1 VGIHKTITMYLNKF
15 TKENLTIGFYIIY
28 ILFAG
33 LCYELFPGDAKTPN
47 MGVLLFFLLIP
58 IGLIYALVHAIRH
71 VNSNISYVKCFL
83 IHITVWISIIVFLGS
98 YKK

>member
-1 VGIHKTITMYLNKF
+1 MNLNKF
-15 TKENLTIGFYIIY
+15 TKETVTIGFYIIY

-33 LCYELFPGDAKTPN
+33 LCYEIFPGDTKVPN

-58 IGLIYALVHAIRH
+58 IGLIYAIIHVIRH
-71 VNSNISYVKCFL
+71 LNSTVSYVKCFL
-83 IHITVWISIIVFLGS
+83 IHITVWISILLFLTN

>member
-1 VGIHKTITMYLNKF
+1 MNLKNFSKETVTIS
-15 TKENLTIGFYIIY
+15 FYIIY

-58 IGLIYALVHAIRH
+58 IALIYAVVHAVRH
-71 VNSNISYVKCFL
+71 VNSNVSYLKCFL
-83 IHITVWISIIVFLGS
+83 IHITVWISIILLLS
-98 YKK
+98 NYKK